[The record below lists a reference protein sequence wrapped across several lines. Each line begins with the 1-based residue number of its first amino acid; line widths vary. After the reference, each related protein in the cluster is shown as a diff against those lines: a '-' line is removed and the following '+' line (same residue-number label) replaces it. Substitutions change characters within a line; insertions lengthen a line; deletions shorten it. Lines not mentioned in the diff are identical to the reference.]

1 MIVGNPKDSAPDLA
15 VAIANTWDTFEEPYE
30 RLATLADL
38 RRFLGVGRP
47 EAARV
52 ARKRDL
58 IEIRQLRA
66 HLRRVFVAQDV
77 GEAARLLNE
86 IADEAAAVPR
96 LERVDGTWKVHFG
109 PSEPVAAHLGA
120 TAAAGLIDIVQAHG
134 LTRFGTCSGPPCTG
148 VFVDATKNR
157 SKRYCCHWLQ
167 TARPSGGTGLVLPD
181 SLSRHAAAS
190 RKREA
195 NPGG

>member
-1 MIVGNPKDSAPDLA
+1 LVIVGNPKDSAADLA
-15 VAIANTWDTFEEPYE
+15 VAIANTWDTFEAPYE
-30 RLATLADL
+30 RLATLDDL
-38 RRFLGVGRP
+38 RRFLDRVGRP

-66 HLRRVFVAQDV
+66 RLRRVFVAQDV

-86 IADEAAAVPR
+86 IAEEAAAVPH
-96 LERVDGTWKVHFG
+96 LEHVDGKWKVRFG

-134 LTRFGTCSGPPCTG
+134 LARFGTCSGPPCTG

-157 SKRYCCHWLQ
+157 SKRYCCHWC
-167 TARPSGGTGLVLPD
+167 AD
-181 SLSRHAAAS
+181 
-190 RKREA
+190 REA
-195 NPGG
+195 QRRHRARST

>member
-1 MIVGNPKDSAPDLA
+1 MVIVGNPKDSAADLA
-15 VAIANTWDTFEEPYE
+15 VAIANTWDTFEKPYE
-30 RLATLADL
+30 RLATLDDL
-38 RRFLGVGRP
+38 RRFLDRVGRP

-66 HLRRVFVAQDV
+66 RLRRVFVAQNV

-86 IADEAAAVPR
+86 IAEEAAAVPH
-96 LERVDGTWKVHFG
+96 LEHVDGTWKVRFG

-134 LTRFGTCSGPPCTG
+134 LTRFGTCSGPPCTEG
-148 VFVDATKNR
+148 TTPRRPRR
-157 SKRYCCHWLQ
+157 SAPPTIR
-167 TARPSGGTGLVLPD
+167 
-181 SLSRHAAAS
+181 
-190 RKREA
+190 
-195 NPGG
+195 